1 MKSIY
6 RNLSI
11 ALVMGT
17 STLAAAQD
25 MAPVPPAAP
34 AAAPAAE
41 KTMAFGANVF
51 VGVPTD
57 AEGVDGIVG
66 VLGTIDYAL
75 QPQLEVTGRIG
86 YMHYLVD
93 GDGVSLSQIPLWGG
107 ARYFLAPGNQ
117 GLFFHGEAGI
127 NLLRASIDLGGATSS
142 NSETEFGVN
151 LLGGFRQGKLIAEG
165 GLYITSLDNA
175 GDLLIVGGTV
185 GTTF

>member
-1 MKSIY
+1 
-6 RNLSI
+6 
-11 ALVMGT
+11 MGT
-17 STLAAAQD
+17 SSLAAAQD
-25 MAPVPPAAP
+25 MAPVPPAA
-34 AAAPAAE
+34 ATAPVAE

-57 AEGVDGIVG
+57 SKGIDGIVG

-93 GDGVSLSQIPLWGG
+93 GDAVSLSQIPLWGG
-107 ARYFLAPGNQ
+107 ARYFVQPGNQ

-127 NLLRASIDLGGATSS
+127 NILRSSVELLGTTSS
-142 NSETEFGVN
+142 NSETELGLN

-165 GLYITSLDNA
+165 GIYIASLDNA